1 MKFQI
6 DEDKKYLGLECI
18 SYVGKKKS
26 ENKQLAQKRNRKR
39 NKRQNIKKYQN
50 QIKMFKNE

>member
-39 NKRQNIKKYQN
+39 NKRQNIKKY
-50 QIKMFKNE
+50 